1 METTPSQDLKS
12 TAKEL
17 TSFASNK
24 AKQVAKKTEDAI
36 EASSTFVKDHPLYTV
51 AGAATL
57 GFVAG
62 MLLRRNKH

>member
-1 METTPSQDLKS
+1 METSTSQDLKS
-12 TAKEL
+12 ATKEL
-17 TSFASNK
+17 TAYASDK
-24 AKQVAKKTEDAI
+24 AKQVQKKAEDAI
-36 EASSTFVKDHPLYTV
+36 ETSSTFVKDHPLYTV